1 MVNIHIPTIK
11 KFFFL
16 IFLFLNPRGDWL
28 AKTNFGT
35 NMLAMVQLG
44 LVAELF
50 RWHAFKILEGEAA
63 VMWRTKGV
71 MSLGR
76 YGGRA

>member
-1 MVNIHIPTIK
+1 M
-11 KFFFL
+11 
-16 IFLFLNPRGDWL
+16 FLFFKPTWDWS

-50 RWHAFKILEGEAA
+50 RWHAFKILEGEAS
-63 VMWRTKGV
+63 VMWRTGV
-71 MSLGR
+71 MSLER